1 MRHERVDDIVEV
13 DEAEK
18 VLPIVA
24 QVRSSEDGALRELR
38 ERVVHGARRRED
50 EHVPRG
56 RDALG
61 ATLVAVLEEVPQLGP
76 EEEFADT
83 THIGDPRRRVLVVRV
98 HHGLMHRLASASA
111 RPHGFGEPEGQ
122 SGFEEVHGRGCCG
135 DCRCECQHAG
145 CPLELHD
152 VSEQPR
158 EDVESARH
166 PLGRS
171 ERAPKRRRVRE
182 D

>member
-1 MRHERVDDIVEV
+1 MRIFALFTSLVV
-13 DEAEK
+13 
-18 VLPIVA
+18 
-24 QVRSSEDGALRELR
+24 SS
-38 ERVVHGARRRED
+38 
-50 EHVPRG
+50 
-56 RDALG
+56 
-61 ATLVAVLEEVPQLGP
+61 QC
-76 EEEFADT
+76 FADT
-83 THIGDPRRRVLVVRV
+83 NADRPNLDDPEVLKKIIEEAVELVALKKADGNLQYFV
-98 HHGLMHRLASASA
+98 ALEFLPFQGSGWGVTYYENKNQDSNKKLEALIQ
-111 RPHGFGEPEGQ
+111 FLKGEPEGQ
-122 SGFEEVHGRGCCG
+122 AGFEEVHGRGCCG